1 MLLTIL
7 TVFILQFLLE
17 LPDKTMIAMIYMG
30 TRARPLNVFIGGAVA
45 FTVHMGIAVG
55 AGGLLTLL
63 PQTPKEIIIATL
75 FLVGA
80 FYLLFVSE
88 KEEEEEGEKEAQAE
102 HPGKRWR
109 EMGTAFSVIF
119 IGEFGDL
126 TQIQAANLTVKYNDI
141 TKYPELAH
149 GHGAL
154 AVFIGSS
161 IALVLISFLGAFGGK
176 ALVRVLPLAK
186 IRKIGGVVFL
196 GMGIYTILQIFHVLH

>member
-1 MLLTIL
+1 MLKVIL
-7 TVFILQFLLE
+7 IVFILQFLLE

-63 PQTPKEIIIATL
+63 PQTPKEIVIAAL

-126 TQIQAANLTVKYNDI
+126 TQIQAANLTVKYHDVVD
-141 TKYPELAH
+141 
-149 GHGAL
+149 GAL

-161 IALVLISFLGAFGGK
+161 LALILISFLGAFGGK

>member
-1 MLLTIL
+1 MLKVIL
-7 TVFILQFLLE
+7 ICLALQFLLE

-30 TRARPLNVFIGGAVA
+30 TRARPLNVFVGGALA
-45 FTVHMGIAVG
+45 FVVHMAIAVG

-63 PQTPKEIIIATL
+63 PQTPKEIVIAVL

-88 KEEEEEGEKEAQAE
+88 KEEEEEGQEEAEAE

-109 EMGTAFSVIF
+109 EMATAFGVIF
-119 IGEFGDL
+119 VGEFGDL
-126 TQIQAANLTVKYNDI
+126 TQIQAANLTVKYNDV
-141 TKYPELAH
+141 TN
-149 GHGAL
+149 GAL

-161 IALVLISFLGAFGGK
+161 IALVLIAFMGAFGGK
-176 ALVRVLPLAK
+176 VLVRILPLAT

-196 GMGIYTILQIFHVLH
+196 GMGIYTILQIFHVLHQ

>member
-1 MLLTIL
+1 VLKVIL
-7 TVFILQFLLE
+7 IVFLLQFLLE

-63 PQTPKEIIIATL
+63 PQTPKEIVIATL

-88 KEEEEEGEKEAQAE
+88 KEEEEEGEQEAQAE

-126 TQIQAANLTVKYNDI
+126 TQIQAANLTVKYHEVAN
-141 TKYPELAH
+141 
-149 GHGAL
+149 GAL
-154 AVFIGSS
+154 AVFIGSALALIL
-161 IALVLISFLGAFGGK
+161 IAFLGAFGGK
-176 ALVRVLPLAK
+176 ALVRILPLAK

-196 GMGIYTILQIFHVLH
+196 SMGIYTILQIFHVVHS

>member
-1 MLLTIL
+1 MLKVIL
-7 TVFILQFLLE
+7 IVFLLQFLLE

-45 FTVHMGIAVG
+45 FTVHMAIAVG

-63 PQTPKEIIIATL
+63 PHTPKEIVIATL

-126 TQIQAANLTVKYNDI
+126 TQIQAANLTVKYHDVVD
-141 TKYPELAH
+141 
-149 GHGAL
+149 GAL

-161 IALVLISFLGAFGGK
+161 LALILIAFLGAFGGK
-176 ALVRVLPLAK
+176 ALVRILPLAK

-196 GMGIYTILQIFHVLH
+196 GMGIWTIVQIFQSHH

>member
-1 MLLTIL
+1 MLKVIL
-7 TVFILQFLLE
+7 IVFLLQFLLE

-63 PQTPKEIIIATL
+63 PQTPKEIVIATL

-109 EMGTAFSVIF
+109 EIGTAFSVIF

-126 TQIQAANLTVKYNDI
+126 TQIQAANLTVKYHEVVN
-141 TKYPELAH
+141 
-149 GHGAL
+149 GAL

-161 IALVLISFLGAFGGK
+161 LALVLISFLGAFGGK
-176 ALVRVLPLAK
+176 ALVRILPLAK

-196 GMGIYTILQIFHVLH
+196 GMGIWTIIQIFQSHH

>member
-1 MLLTIL
+1 
-7 TVFILQFLLE
+7 
-17 LPDKTMIAMIYMG
+17 MIAMIYMG
-30 TRARPLNVFIGGAVA
+30 TRARPLNVFIGGALA

-63 PQTPKEIIIATL
+63 PQTPKEIVIATL

-88 KEEEEEGEKEAQAE
+88 KEEEEEGEQEAQAE
-102 HPGKRWR
+102 HPGKRWH

-126 TQIQAANLTVKYNDI
+126 TQIQAANLTVKYREVAN
-141 TKYPELAH
+141 
-149 GHGAL
+149 GAL

-161 IALVLISFLGAFGGK
+161 LALILIAFLGAFGGK
-176 ALVRVLPLAK
+176 ALVRILPLAK

-196 GMGIYTILQIFHVLH
+196 GMGIYTILQIFHVVHS

>member
-1 MLLTIL
+1 VLKVIL
-7 TVFILQFLLE
+7 ICLALQFLLE

-45 FTVHMGIAVG
+45 FVVHMAIAVG

-63 PQTPKEIIIATL
+63 PQTPKEIVIATL

-88 KEEEEEGEKEAQAE
+88 KEEEEEGEQEAEAE

-109 EMGTAFSVIF
+109 EMATAFGVIF
-119 IGEFGDL
+119 VGEFGDL
-126 TQIQAANLTVKYNDI
+126 TQIQAANLTVKYNDVV
-141 TKYPELAH
+141 KYPDLA
-149 GHGAL
+149 GGKGAL

-161 IALVLISFLGAFGGK
+161 VALVLIAFMGAFGGK
-176 ALVRVLPLAK
+176 VLVRILPLAT

-196 GMGIYTILQIFHVLH
+196 GMGIYTILQIFHVFH

>member
-1 MLLTIL
+1 VLKVIL
-7 TVFILQFLLE
+7 ICLALQFLLE

-30 TRARPLNVFIGGAVA
+30 TRARPLNVFVGGALA
-45 FTVHMGIAVG
+45 FVVHMAIAVG

-63 PQTPKEIIIATL
+63 PQTPKEIVIAVL

-88 KEEEEEGEKEAQAE
+88 KEEEEEGQEEAEAE

-109 EMGTAFSVIF
+109 EMATAFGVIF
-119 IGEFGDL
+119 VGEFGDL
-126 TQIQAANLTVKYNDI
+126 TQIQAANLTVKYNDV
-141 TKYPELAH
+141 TN
-149 GHGAL
+149 GAL

-161 IALVLISFLGAFGGK
+161 LALVLIAFMGAFGGK
-176 ALVRVLPLAK
+176 VLVRILPLAT

>member
-1 MLLTIL
+1 VLKVIL
-7 TVFILQFLLE
+7 IVFILQFILE

-45 FTVHMGIAVG
+45 FTIHMAIAVA

-63 PQTPKEIIIATL
+63 PQTPKEIVIATL

-126 TQIQAANLTVKYNDI
+126 TQIQAANLTVKYHDVVD
-141 TKYPELAH
+141 
-149 GHGAL
+149 GAL

-161 IALVLISFLGAFGGK
+161 LALILIAFLGAFGGK
-176 ALVRVLPLAK
+176 ALVRILPLAT
-186 IRKIGGVVFL
+186 IRKIGGFVFL
-196 GMGIYTILQIFHVLH
+196 GMGVWTIIQIFQSHH

>member
-1 MLLTIL
+1 MLKVIL
-7 TVFILQFLLE
+7 ICLALQFLLE

-30 TRARPLNVFIGGAVA
+30 TRARPFNVFVGGALA
-45 FTVHMGIAVG
+45 FVLHMGIAVG

-63 PQTPKEIIIATL
+63 PQTPKEIVIAVL

-88 KEEEEEGEKEAQAE
+88 KEEEEEGQEEAQAE

-109 EMGTAFSVIF
+109 EMATAFGVIF
-119 IGEFGDL
+119 VGEFGDL
-126 TQIQAANLTVKYNDI
+126 TQIQAANLTVKYHDVTN
-141 TKYPELAH
+141 
-149 GHGAL
+149 GAL

-161 IALVLISFLGAFGGK
+161 LALVLIAFMGAFGGK
-176 ALVRVLPLAK
+176 VLVRVLPLAT

>member
-1 MLLTIL
+1 MLKVIL
-7 TVFILQFLLE
+7 IVFLLQFLLE

-45 FTVHMGIAVG
+45 FTVHMAIAVG

-63 PQTPKEIIIATL
+63 PHTPKEIVIATL

-126 TQIQAANLTVKYNDI
+126 TQIQAANLTVKYHNVVD
-141 TKYPELAH
+141 
-149 GHGAL
+149 GAL

-161 IALVLISFLGAFGGK
+161 LALILIAFLGAFGGK
-176 ALVRVLPLAK
+176 ALVRILPLAK
-186 IRKIGGVVFL
+186 IRKIGGIVFL
-196 GMGIYTILQIFHVLH
+196 SMGIYTILQIFHVIH

>member
-1 MLLTIL
+1 VLKVIL
-7 TVFILQFLLE
+7 IVFLLQFLLE

-30 TRARPLNVFIGGAVA
+30 TRARPLNVFIGGALA

-63 PQTPKEIIIATL
+63 PQTPKEIVIATL

-88 KEEEEEGEKEAQAE
+88 KEEEEEGEQEAQAE

-126 TQIQAANLTVKYNDI
+126 TQIQAANLTVKYHEVAN
-141 TKYPELAH
+141 
-149 GHGAL
+149 GAL

-161 IALVLISFLGAFGGK
+161 LALILIAFLGAFGGK
-176 ALVRVLPLAK
+176 ALVRILPLAK

-196 GMGIYTILQIFHVLH
+196 GMGIYTILQIFHVVHS

>member
-1 MLLTIL
+1 VLKVIL
-7 TVFILQFLLE
+7 IVFLLQFLLE

-30 TRARPLNVFIGGAVA
+30 TRARPLNVFIGGALA

-63 PQTPKEIIIATL
+63 PQTPKEIVIATL

-88 KEEEEEGEKEAQAE
+88 KEEEEEGEQEAQAE

-126 TQIQAANLTVKYNDI
+126 TQIQAANLTVKYHDV
-141 TKYPELAH
+141 AD
-149 GHGAL
+149 GAL

-161 IALVLISFLGAFGGK
+161 LALILIAFLGAFGGK
-176 ALVRVLPLAK
+176 ALVRILPLAT
-186 IRKIGGVVFL
+186 IRKIGGFVFL
-196 GMGIYTILQIFHVLH
+196 GMGVWTIIQIFQAHH

>member
-1 MLLTIL
+1 MLKVIL
-7 TVFILQFLLE
+7 IVFLLQFLLE

-63 PQTPKEIIIATL
+63 PQTPKEIVIATL

-88 KEEEEEGEKEAQAE
+88 KEEEEEGEQEAQAE

-126 TQIQAANLTVKYNDI
+126 TQIQAANLTVKYHEVAN
-141 TKYPELAH
+141 
-149 GHGAL
+149 GAL
-154 AVFIGSS
+154 AVFIGSALALIL
-161 IALVLISFLGAFGGK
+161 IAFLGAFGGK
-176 ALVRVLPLAK
+176 ALVRILPLAK

-196 GMGIYTILQIFHVLH
+196 SMGIYTILQIFHVVHS

>member
-1 MLLTIL
+1 MLKVIL
-7 TVFILQFLLE
+7 IVFILQFILE

-63 PQTPKEIIIATL
+63 PQTPKEIVIATL

-109 EMGTAFSVIF
+109 EIGTAFSVIF

-126 TQIQAANLTVKYNDI
+126 TQIQAANLTVKYN
-141 TKYPELAH
+141 EVVN
-149 GHGAL
+149 GAL

-161 IALVLISFLGAFGGK
+161 LALVLISFLGAFGGK
-176 ALVRVLPLAK
+176 ALVRILPLAK

-196 GMGIYTILQIFHVLH
+196 GMGIWTIIQIFQSHH